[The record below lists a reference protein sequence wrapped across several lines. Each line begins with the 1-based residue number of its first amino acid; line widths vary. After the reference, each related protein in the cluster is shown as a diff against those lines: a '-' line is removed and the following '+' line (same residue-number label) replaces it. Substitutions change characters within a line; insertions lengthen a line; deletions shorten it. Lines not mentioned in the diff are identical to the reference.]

1 MKSTSHL
8 PWAKKEQATKEID
21 LESLFNMYWT
31 SKARELT
38 VTGSSYSPTTPL
50 IHLMEKR
57 RGGCHWEPQFLS
69 RFTIP
74 RKC

>member
-1 MKSTSHL
+1 MKSSHL

-21 LESLFNMYWT
+21 LESLFNIYWT

-38 VTGSSYSPTTPL
+38 VTGSSYSPTSPL
-50 IHLMEKR
+50 YLMEKR
-57 RGGCHWEPQFLS
+57 RGGCHWEAQFLP